1 MTPEREP
8 PIESPERFSP
18 SLRVQGVEL
27 TVFLF
32 LVVPSLALSFFA
44 PVGTDGFVL
53 TAVATLLRDLAL
65 VGLILFFLWRN
76 REPLTTIRWTG
87 RGLHR
92 ELILGIVLF
101 VPVFFGAILLDS
113 LLRSAGLSS
122 PPSSLPEG
130 LVPSGPGQIALAVL
144 LLCVVALSEETIFR
158 GYILQRSRAITG
170 SRGFAVLVSTLIFAI
185 GHGYEGAVGILTVG
199 ALGVVYASV
208 ALWRKSLVAPMVM
221 HLLQDLLVI
230 VILPSAGWR

>member
-1 MTPEREP
+1 MMSDREP
-8 PIESPERFSP
+8 PIESPERSGP
-18 SLRVQGVEL
+18 PLRVQGVEV

-32 LVVPSLALSFFA
+32 LVVPSLALSFFTTA
-44 PVGTDGFVL
+44 GTSGFVL
-53 TAVATLLRDLAL
+53 TAAATILRDLAL

-76 REPLTTIRWTG
+76 REPLTAILWTG
-87 RGLHR
+87 RHLHR
-92 ELILGIVLF
+92 EIALGIALF
-101 VPVFFGAILLDS
+101 VPVYYGATLLDG

-130 LVPSGPGQIALAVL
+130 LLPTGPGQTALAVL
-144 LLCVVALSEETIFR
+144 LVCVVALSEETIFR
-158 GYILQRSRAITG
+158 GYLLHRSRAISG

-185 GHGYEGAVGILTVG
+185 GHGYEGAVGVLTV
-199 ALGVVYASV
+199 AVLGVVYASV

-230 VILPSAGWR
+230 VILPAAGWR